1 MANFIWG
8 DAGAQ
13 LTPEAIAAQRKIAQA
28 MMARG
33 ADYSPIQSWTQGAAR
48 VAEGML
54 GGFDAARADM
64 AERQNAASEKELL
77 ASLIGGG
84 TTPAAAAPVAAAP
97 AIVAPT
103 GTDQAVYPTPP
114 AAGPA
119 PVTFRPGITAPSA
132 PTTDTSVPRGIRNN
146 NPLNIEAGTFTAGMP
161 GFTGSDGRFA
171 RFETPEQGVSAADRL
186 LVTYANKHG
195 LNTVAGIVGRWA
207 PTSDGNNVSAY
218 AANVAR
224 QIGVDPNAPLDMN
237 NPEIRRGLISA
248 MGQHENGRPIQVA
261 SLGPAATASAD
272 PAALPVNAQSAEGYA
287 IPSASPG
294 VQAVAQASPALNPK
308 LLTAMASPYVSDGTK
323 KILGIMLTNQ
333 LSQDGVTPID
343 AGNKIIL
350 TDKRGNVIRE
360 IAKGEPNKGPEFGV
374 IGKDAFGNEQ
384 YGWRDPRDKST
395 TPVAPAQGAAQPT
408 ITGSDG
414 KPIPIPPGVDPKVI
428 RDAASKRIAEES
440 MPASSDTTSKLRN
453 EIQGLPS
460 YKNIA
465 QAAPVY
471 KSMLDA
477 AARDNR
483 AADVNIIYG
492 MAKIMDPG
500 SVVRESE
507 MTVAQAIATLPQQIQ
522 AAVKSQMTESGRLTP
537 ELRAAIM
544 TEARSRINAYQN
556 MFDQDANMYRG
567 IAQRGRMNEADV
579 LPTFGPFDEFKPP
592 TAAPTPA
599 AIDDLVKKYS
609 K

>member
-1 MANFIWG
+1 MAAFIWG
-8 DAGAQ
+8 DGGAQ
-13 LTPEAIAAQRKIAQA
+13 ITPESIAAQRKIAQA

-33 ADYSPIQSWTQGAAR
+33 GDYSPIQSWTQGAAR

-54 GGFDAARADM
+54 GGLDAARLDM
-64 AERQNAASEKELL
+64 AERQNATAEKELL
-77 ASLIGGG
+77 SSLFTGGAPAATPAVAAPASAPAA
-84 TTPAAAAPVAAAP
+84 TPAAAGDAASAIASIESGGKYDLLGPVTKTGDRAYGKYQVMGANIPVWTKTHFGREMTPQEFLASPEAQDAVFKGQFGQYAQKYGPEGAAKAWFAGERGMNNPNAKDQLGTTVQSYADRFSKAYGGLPYQVAGPAVAAPSTAPVATTETAAASPAVQAVAAAAP
-97 AIVAPT
+97 ASGVN
-103 GTDQAVYPTPP
+103 
-114 AAGPA
+114 
-119 PVTFRPGITAPSA
+119 
-132 PTTDTSVPRGIRNN
+132 PRIM
-146 NPLNIEAGTFTAGMP
+146 A
-161 GFTGSDGRFA
+161 
-171 RFETPEQGVSAADRL
+171 
-186 LVTYANKHG
+186 
-195 LNTVAGIVGRWA
+195 
-207 PTSDGNNVSAY
+207 
-218 AANVAR
+218 
-224 QIGVDPNAPLDMN
+224 
-237 NPEIRRGLISA
+237 
-248 MGQHENGRPIQVA
+248 
-261 SLGPAATASAD
+261 
-272 PAALPVNAQSAEGYA
+272 
-287 IPSASPG
+287 
-294 VQAVAQASPALNPK
+294 
-308 LLTAMASPYVSDGTK
+308 AMASPYISDGTK
-323 KILGIMLTNQ
+323 RVLGIMLQ
-333 LSQDGVTPID
+333 QQMSQGEVKTID
-343 AGNKIIL
+343 LGNKIL
-350 TDKRGNVIRE
+350 MTDQRGNVIRE

-395 TPVAPAQGAAQPT
+395 TPVAQPQGAAQPT

-483 AADVNIIYG
+483 AADVNMIYG

-544 TEARSRINAYQN
+544 TEARSRISAYQA

-592 TAAPTPA
+592 AAAPTPA